1 MSRQLHC
8 SADNSRGQTNLRELM
23 LRDPAR
29 EDRGRPA
36 IHQRAK
42 RRRGIPKA
50 GARLLLSA
58 LLVAV
63 GYSAL
68 VEPRLMTVTEHEV
81 SISGLPS
88 AFDGLKIVQL
98 SDLHVDIWT
107 RPRHIRRIVR
117 RVNTMRPDVIV
128 LTGDYVSRT
137 EANIGPAGDALAGL
151 KSKYG
156 AYAVLGNHDYWTDA
170 KLMARALRE
179 SGIDVLF
186 DEKRRISIG
195 RSSIWLVGF
204 DDEWEGNPDY
214 EKALNGISS
223 NDICIAI
230 AHNPDAVLSLDGRP
244 VNLLLTGHTHGG
256 LINIPGVGPL
266 WSTTKLGPK
275 YSSGLFRFGDTRMY
289 VCRGIGTGTGY
300 HIRFRCPPEISV
312 FTLRRAE
319 PSGRIPPSC
328 FGKACP
334 EFVEGGA
341 GG

>member
-1 MSRQLHC
+1 MHEPM
-8 SADNSRGQTNLRELM
+8 LRE
-23 LRDPAR
+23 RAR
-29 EDRGRPA
+29 EDRDSTA

-42 RRRGIPKA
+42 RRRGILKA
-50 GARLLLSA
+50 GVRLLLLA
-58 LLVAV
+58 FLGVI
-63 GYSAL
+63 GYSTL
-68 VEPRLMTVTEHEV
+68 VEPRLIKVTEHEV
-81 SISGLPS
+81 SISGLPWV
-88 AFDGLKIVQL
+88 FDGLKIVQL

-107 RPRHIRRIVR
+107 TPKHVRSIVR
-117 RVNTMRPDVIV
+117 RVNAMRPDLVV

-170 KLMARALRE
+170 ERMAHALRK

-186 DEKRRISIG
+186 DEKREIRIG
-195 RSSIWLVGF
+195 RDSICLAGF

-214 EKALNGISS
+214 EKALEGMSS

-230 AHNPDAVLSLDGRP
+230 AHNPDAVLSLGGRP

-256 LINIPGVGPL
+256 LINIPRVGPPL
-266 WSTTKLGPK
+266 STIKLGPK
-275 YSSGLFRFGDTRMY
+275 YSSGMFRFGNMRMY

-312 FTLRRAE
+312 FILRRAA
-319 PSGRIPPSC
+319 RH
-328 FGKACP
+328 
-334 EFVEGGA
+334 
-341 GG
+341 

>member
-1 MSRQLHC
+1 MHEPM
-8 SADNSRGQTNLRELM
+8 LRE
-23 LRDPAR
+23 RAR
-29 EDRGRPA
+29 EDRDSTA

-42 RRRGIPKA
+42 RRRGILKA
-50 GARLLLSA
+50 GVRLLLLA
-58 LLVAV
+58 FLGVI
-63 GYSAL
+63 GYSTL
-68 VEPRLMTVTEHEV
+68 VEPRLIKVTEHEV
-81 SISGLPS
+81 SISGLPW

-107 RPRHIRRIVR
+107 TPKHVRSIVR
-117 RVNTMRPDVIV
+117 RVNAMRPDLVV

-170 KLMARALRE
+170 ERMAHALRK

-186 DEKRRISIG
+186 DEKREIRIG
-195 RSSIWLVGF
+195 RDSICLAGF

-214 EKALNGISS
+214 EKALEGMSS

-230 AHNPDAVLSLDGRP
+230 AHNPDAVLSLGGRP

-256 LINIPGVGPL
+256 LINIPRVGPPL
-266 WSTTKLGPK
+266 STIKLGPK
-275 YSSGLFRFGDTRMY
+275 YSSGMFRFGNMRMY

-312 FTLRRAE
+312 FILRRAA
-319 PSGRIPPSC
+319 RH
-328 FGKACP
+328 
-334 EFVEGGA
+334 
-341 GG
+341 

>member
-1 MSRQLHC
+1 MHEPMSRQLAVEDEQ
-8 SADNSRGQTNLRELM
+8 SAPIRQS
-23 LRDPAR
+23 P
-29 EDRGRPA
+29 
-36 IHQRAK
+36 K
-42 RRRGIPKA
+42 RRKGILKA
-50 GARLLLSA
+50 GVRLLLLA
-58 LLVAV
+58 LLGLV

-98 SDLHVDIWT
+98 TDLHVDIWT
-107 RPRHIRRIVR
+107 RPKHVRRIVR
-117 RVNTMRPDVIV
+117 QVNAMCPDIVV
-128 LTGDYVSRT
+128 LTGDYVSRAT
-137 EANIGPAGDALAGL
+137 SNIGPAGDALAGL
-151 KSKYG
+151 KSKRG
-156 AYAVLGNHDYWTDA
+156 VYAVLGNHDYWTDA
-170 KLMARALRE
+170 EQRMARALRK

-186 DEKRRISIG
+186 DEKREIRIG
-195 RSSIWLVGF
+195 RDSIYLAGF

-256 LINIPGVGPL
+256 LINIPRVGAL

-275 YSSGLFRFGDTRMY
+275 YSSGMFRLGNIRMY

-312 FTLRRAE
+312 FILRGAGPDAR
-319 PSGRIPPSC
+319 GRIADSQPGSPMS
-328 FGKACP
+328 F
-334 EFVEGGA
+334 
-341 GG
+341 